1 MFALSSA
8 RAAEAKRTPALG
20 LAARNG
26 EPVRTP
32 LWAAAGRENFSVW
45 GPRAFPEELL
55 EWARW
60 CGGPVNSD
68 RAQGAPDPPR
78 VQPEPRCILLGT
90 AGLGFLRAPLPEL
103 LAGRKHRPPLLRRR
117 GGLMRWAARG

>member
-20 LAARNG
+20 QAARNG
-26 EPVRTP
+26 DPVRTP

-55 EWARW
+55 GWARW
-60 CGGPVNSD
+60 CGGPKNSD
-68 RAQGAPDPPR
+68 RAQGA
-78 VQPEPRCILLGT
+78 QT
-90 AGLGFLRAPLPEL
+90 LPESNL
-103 LAGRKHRPPLLRRR
+103 NPGASSWERPGRGSSEPPSRSS
-117 GGLMRWAARG
+117 